1 MVLSVAL
8 CAFLGYQMR
17 DSVGNVMNVIEM
29 TIRRFA
35 FTGDPTTAIKV
46 VKPNEGAVWAFV
58 LAGSIMVVAKIIHVL
73 EWAIFEKKW

>member
-1 MVLSVAL
+1 
-8 CAFLGYQMR
+8 
-17 DSVGNVMNVIEM
+17 VIEM

-58 LAGSIMVVAKIIHVL
+58 LAGSIMVIAKIIHVL